1 MHDIGILFFGGG
13 RGVERKSQWVWNSTF
28 FRSDSQTAIP
38 FDFGIIYIEDNSERI
53 LVSSSHL
60 QRFPKFYEACVRRFE
75 YKSND
80 PNLIRVQTLALLPK
94 IVLSNMMKLSEF
106 VRTFSIFLLF
116 VARSFVFLSSNVNF
130 RSLADRYLAKRI
142 KNTHR
147 FVWNENRSRA
157 CRKIHFTWLFRVA
170 RFTHPRQQW

>member
-1 MHDIGILFFGGG
+1 MH
-13 RGVERKSQWVWNSTF
+13 
-28 FRSDSQTAIP
+28 
-38 FDFGIIYIEDNSERI
+38 
-53 LVSSSHL
+53 
-60 QRFPKFYEACVRRFE
+60 RFPKFYVLEACVRRFE

-80 PNLIRVQTLALLPK
+80 PNLIRVRTLDLLPK

-130 RSLADRYLAKRI
+130 RLLADRYLAKRI

-170 RFTHPRQQW
+170 RFIRGNSDKQKYSIAIIDF